1 MFVKICW
8 ALLALIHLLP
18 ALAVFKPS
26 LLTKMYRVE
35 AGSDIFTLMHH
46 RAALFLI
53 IFAVAIWAALRPEV
67 RQLATFAV
75 GISMC
80 SFILI
85 WWLAGASSALKSI
98 AVADMIGL
106 PILLFVGWQA
116 FRVEG

>member
-18 ALAVFKPS
+18 SLAVFKPD

-80 SFILI
+80 SFILL
-85 WWLAGASSALKSI
+85 WWLAGASPALKSI
-98 AVADMIGL
+98 AVADMIGI

-116 FRVEG
+116 FKVGG